1 MAMIETLSRASDCLR
16 WYLVDQPT
24 ISGFHWQPGPTL
36 FASSLLFATT
46 AIVTYLSLTLLIY
59 FNFLPLPSI
68 THPLLKFISALHN
81 LFLLSISIIMATG
94 CALSSSLLPSPKY
107 LFCFP
112 HNTPPSSSVF
122 YWTYIFY
129 LSKLYELF
137 DTFLILLARDKR
149 RLTFLHVYH
158 HALVIVMCYV
168 WLSTSQSLI
177 PIAIFT
183 NAAVHVVMYAY
194 YFSCSVG
201 LRWPARWKRVVTE
214 VQIAQFVFSFAA
226 SIVFLWY
233 HFAGGGCEGMKG
245 WLFNAAFNASL
256 LFLFLNF
263 HTNAYKGSKNKKEH
277 KKKL

>member
-1 MAMIETLSRASDCLR
+1 MAMVEILSWAYDYLR

-24 ISGFHWQPGPTL
+24 ISDFHWKPGPTL
-36 FASSLLFATT
+36 FASSLSFPAT
-46 AIVTYLSLTLLIY
+46 AIVTYLSLTLLLH
-59 FNFLPLPSI
+59 FNHLPRPSFPP
-68 THPLLKFISALHN
+68 PLLRFISALHN
-81 LFLLSISIIMATG
+81 LFLLSISILMATG

-112 HNTPPSSSVF
+112 RNTPPSSSVF

-137 DTFLILLARDKR
+137 DTMLILLARDKR

-177 PIAIFT
+177 PIALVT

-194 YFSCSVG
+194 YFSCSAG
-201 LRWPARWKRVVTE
+201 LRWPTRWKRVVTE
-214 VQIAQFVFSFAA
+214 VQIVQFVFSFVA
-226 SIVFLWY
+226 SIVFLW
-233 HFAGGGCEGMKG
+233 
-245 WLFNAAFNASL
+245 
-256 LFLFLNF
+256 
-263 HTNAYKGSKNKKEH
+263 
-277 KKKL
+277 